1 MCNATSPTKSR
12 EIDACMQIGAWMIE
26 SPLGRR
32 KSLALSTFVTAMCC
46 FAFVQVQSKSGVM
59 WSTIGVS
66 LSSTVM
72 WAVLYGMTPEI
83 FDTKG
88 KFCYLT
94 WDSSRLSEICQFEA
108 LRVGQRQR

>member
-1 MCNATSPTKSR
+1 
-12 EIDACMQIGAWMIE
+12 MIE

-32 KSLALSTFVTAMCC
+32 KSLALSTFVTAVCC
-46 FAFVQVQSKSGVM
+46 FAFVQVGSKTGVV

-66 LSSTVM
+66 LCSTIM

-88 KFCYLT
+88 KWPVFFWANCN
-94 WDSSRLSEICQFEA
+94 
-108 LRVGQRQR
+108 